1 MKLLDYNLNQL
12 RRSFGK
18 KYENYVV
25 SRILHKVGDE
35 ADDIQFITQ
44 QYVKRPT
51 GRALT
56 DLYVPQFNLHIEV
69 DEPAHEKFKN
79 EDQAREVDIIEATE
93 GHEFRR
99 INIESIKGDIKL
111 FNKKI
116 DEIIQEILKLR
127 QSDAFIPWHSEDEFN
142 EKIIVSSGKLAVED
156 RPRFRTIAAAANLL
170 GQNVN
175 GMQKSFFRSK
185 RYAGYKLWFPK
196 FYKNMLWDNKLVDD
210 VEILGKYNLR
220 FGDLIQEKPMRL
232 EDASLHFQKLI
243 DERDRRIV
251 FPRFVDNLGV
261 VVYRFMGVYEVDTAL
276 SSVHGGMIYR
286 RISKEFKLK

>member
-25 SRILHKVGDE
+25 SRILHKIGDE

-56 DLYVPQFNLHIEV
+56 DLYFPQFNLHIEV
-69 DEPAHEKFKN
+69 DEPAHEKSKV
-79 EDQAREVDIIEATE
+79 EDLAREVDVIEATE

-99 INIESIKGDIKL
+99 INIESIKGDLKL
-111 FNKKI
+111 FNEKI
-116 DEIIQEILKLR
+116 DEIIQEILVLR
-127 QSDAFIPWHSEDEFN
+127 KSANFVRWTPEDEFN
-142 EKIIVSSGKLAVED
+142 TKRIVMSGKLSVED
-156 RPRFRTIAAAANLL
+156 RPRFRTIAEAANLL

-185 RYAGYKLWFPK
+185 RYPDYKLWFPK
-196 FYKNMLWDNKLVDD
+196 FYKNSLWDNKLLDE
-210 VEILGKYNLR
+210 VEVLQEHDLE
-220 FGDLIQEKPMRL
+220 FGDLIQERPLNL
-232 EDASLHFQKLI
+232 EDASQHFQRLI
-243 DERDRRIV
+243 GEKDCRIV
-251 FPRFVDNLGV
+251 FPRFIDNLGV
-261 VVYRFMGVYEVDTAL
+261 VVYRFMGVYQVDTKL
-276 SSVHGGMIYR
+276 SSVEGGMIYR
-286 RISKEFKLK
+286 RLSKEFSLA